1 MQSLCPSR
9 NIFLAIIALALS
21 FFMRSMSAHAAVG
34 GSRMNAEE
42 QRAAAELFQA
52 ANQDRGPRHL
62 QPLHLD
68 AELTE
73 AAWRHAQRMVRE
85 GRLSHQF
92 PGEPPL
98 IVRVQQSGVHCTTVA
113 ENLADYPTASQI
125 NNEWMHSPPHR
136 ANLLDPRLNAVG
148 IAVVKSNGELYAVQ
162 DFARLLTP
170 MTSAQQEQQ
179 VASLLTARGL
189 QVQGNSALARSYCG
203 NSSEEKLPLPKL
215 VMQYSSTDLSRLPP
229 QAEKKIAGHKY
240 HRAIVGACHDS
251 HPGGFTTY
259 QTVILLY

>member
-1 MQSLCPSR
+1 MHIEYRLRTLLLP
-9 NIFLAIIALALS
+9 IFLLIVSGLAP
-21 FFMRSMSAHAAVG
+21 APHAWADNG
-34 GSRMNAEE
+34 MTSTERK
-42 QRAAAELFQA
+42 AAAELFQS
-52 ANQDRGPRHL
+52 ANQDREPRHL
-62 QPLHLD
+62 QPLQWD
-68 AELTE
+68 AKLTQ
-73 AAWRHAQRMVRE
+73 AAWLHAQRMVQAR
-85 GRLSHQF
+85 RLSHQF
-92 PGEPPL
+92 SGEPPL
-98 IVRVQQSGVHCTTVA
+98 IVRVQRTGVHCTTVA

-148 IAVVKSNGELYAVQ
+148 IAVVKFNGELYAVQ

-189 QVQGNSALARSYCG
+189 QVQRNSALARSYCG
-203 NSSEEKLPLPKL
+203 NSSGEKRPIPKL

-229 QAEKKIAGHKY
+229 QAEKGIAGHKY
-240 HRAIVGACHDS
+240 HLAIVGACPAA

-259 QTVILLY
+259 QVVILLY